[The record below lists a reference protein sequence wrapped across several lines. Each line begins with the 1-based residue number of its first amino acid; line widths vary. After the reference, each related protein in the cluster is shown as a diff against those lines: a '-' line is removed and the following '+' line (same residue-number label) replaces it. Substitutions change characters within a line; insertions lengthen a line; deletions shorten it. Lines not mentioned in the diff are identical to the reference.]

1 MSEIELLQQIS
12 DQIAVLS
19 AFVQFWFYA
28 FFVVCVFY
36 FGYWFLVDFFI
47 KFSSFYLLFYD
58 TNCFLNK
65 Y

>member
-19 AFVQFWFYA
+19 AFVQFGFYA

-36 FGYWFLVDFFI
+36 FGYWFFSRFF
-47 KFSSFYLLFYD
+47 Y
-58 TNCFLNK
+58 
-65 Y
+65 